1 MLPFQGRRR
10 RRRKPGN
17 NQRRSGLRDRLPE
30 FRQSAADDQREIFD
44 DDRRDY
50 HDEEILLAS
59 PSNRNV
65 GGTGSFFG
73 GNFGGK
79 QLPPRPDQVN
89 GFSKWLF
96 LYMTQTQLA

>member
-1 MLPFQGRRR
+1 M
-10 RRRKPGN
+10 
-17 NQRRSGLRDRLPE
+17 RDRLPE
-30 FRQSAADDQREIFD
+30 FRQSAADDQTEIFD
-44 DDRRDY
+44 RELFDDDDRDY

-79 QLPPRPDQVN
+79 QLPPRPDQVRSLA
-89 GFSKWLF
+89 FYKWLF
-96 LYMTQTQLA
+96 YKHDPDSIGLGSVLRSL

>member
-1 MLPFQGRRR
+1 M
-10 RRRKPGN
+10 
-17 NQRRSGLRDRLPE
+17 PE
-30 FRQSAADDQREIFD
+30 FRQSAADDQTEIFDREIFD
-44 DDRRDY
+44 DDDRDY

-79 QLPPRPDQVN
+79 QLPPRPDQV
-89 GFSKWLF
+89 
-96 LYMTQTQLA
+96 T